1 MSSNEHHI
9 VPVKNYL
16 MVFAV
21 LMVLTVLTYSIA
33 YVDLHEWNLVV
44 ALTIAIV
51 KASCVILIFMH
62 VKYSTTLTKAI
73 VASGFFFFLIMIF
86 FVMNDLLT
94 RGWIGTQGR

>member
-1 MSSNEHHI
+1 MSSEHI

-21 LMVLTVLTYSIA
+21 LMVLTVATYFA
-33 YVDLHEWNLVV
+33 ATVNLGQFNLVV
-44 ALTIAIV
+44 ALTIAII
-51 KASCVILIFMH
+51 KASCVVLIFMH

-86 FVMNDLLT
+86 FTMNDLAT
-94 RGWIGTQGR
+94 RGWVGTPGR